1 MTVHLDS
8 FTANSATLQTPP
20 EELVPSRYALRL
32 GDIDV
37 MVISD
42 GVLPLPTQTMSTN
55 ADPADREQPERLLP
69 QRRVCPPARRHRV
82 DDQRPRIPP
91 GDEKDRAPVQE
102 VPCPRRGQ
110 CGQGR

>member
-1 MTVHLDS
+1 MTLHLDS
-8 FTANSATLQTPP
+8 FTANRAVALQSPS

-55 ADPADREQPERLLP
+55 ADPADR
-69 QRRVCPPARRHRV
+69 A
-82 DDQRPRIPP
+82 
-91 GDEKDRAPVQE
+91 A
-102 VPCPRRGQ
+102 
-110 CGQGR
+110 